1 MARSKQMPDPSP
13 PAASPGS
20 GRARR
25 PTPRQAAAPLAEKD
39 LHGPVAT
46 FLEGLGFEV
55 HAEVR
60 DCDLAAHRG
69 EAVVVVELKRAL
81 NLELFLQAAQRQKM
95 TDLVYMAV
103 PRPTSHI
110 SARRWRALL
119 HLARRLELGLLTV
132 AFHRGAARVDVV
144 LDPVPFDR
152 KRSQAQGR
160 RERLELAVEI
170 AGRHGNFNQAGSV
183 RTRLMTAYRENAI
196 HIATCL
202 RRLGPAAPRTLRAL
216 GTGDKTLAILS
227 RNVYGWFERREKGI
241 YALAE
246 AGEEA
251 FRLYPEMV
259 AFYDAGSTPTSPV
272 SRKPPR

>member
-1 MARSKQMPDPSP
+1 MARPKQMPAP
-13 PAASPGS
+13 PPPIAPPLPRG
-20 GRARR
+20 ARR
-25 PTPRQAAAPLAEKD
+25 PPPREPAPPLAEKD
-39 LHGPVAT
+39 LHGPVAA
-46 FLEGLGFEV
+46 FLEGLGFDV

-60 DCDLAAHRG
+60 DCDLAARRG
-69 EAVVVVELKRAL
+69 EDVVVVELKRAL

-103 PRPTSHI
+103 PRPSGRI

-144 LDPVPFDR
+144 LDPAPFDR
-152 KRSQAQGR
+152 KRSLAQGR
-160 RERLELAVEI
+160 RQRLELAVEI

-202 RRLGPAAPRTLRAL
+202 RRLGPSAPRALRAL
-216 GTGDKTLAILS
+216 GTGEKTLSILS
-227 RNVYGWFERREKGI
+227 SNVYGWFERREKGI
-241 YALAE
+241 YALA
-246 AGEEA
+246 AGGEEV

-259 AFYDAGSTPTSPV
+259 RFYDSASSSASPL
-272 SRKPPR
+272 SQIPPP